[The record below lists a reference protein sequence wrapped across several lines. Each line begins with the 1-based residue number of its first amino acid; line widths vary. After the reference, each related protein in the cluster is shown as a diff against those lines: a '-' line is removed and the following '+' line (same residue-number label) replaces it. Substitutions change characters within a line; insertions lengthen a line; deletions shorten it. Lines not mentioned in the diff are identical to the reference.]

1 MDKSSSVTCRN
12 DGTESAGHSYDWLL
26 AHFPKNKVLKGFGPL
41 GSGDDPVKSFKKRLA
56 NAMF

>member
-12 DGTESAGHSYDWLL
+12 DGTEFAGHSYDWLL

-41 GSGDDPVKSFKKRLA
+41 GSGDDPVKSIKKG
-56 NAMF
+56 